1 MSCSARASLGKWSVL
16 QVTITCAPTL
26 IAAAWISLLKIAHPF
41 LVNVLGPLGAV
52 DSGLRQMN
60 HDGAAESS

>member
-1 MSCSARASLGKWSVL
+1 M